1 MIGVCTSV
9 ESRSRQSKTAEENIF
24 CTVQRLESNRE
35 WREEQ
40 IIRKEE
46 STVTTEK
53 VTTKTKKAFE
63 QKTANYILVF
73 VQNLDDFEEA
83 DISKTLYIK
92 AVNKNLESNK
102 ENYINRRRC
111 GKKNNCRNIRAIC
124 IWRGS
129 L

>member
-1 MIGVCTSV
+1 MISTH
-9 ESRSRQSKTAEENIF
+9 
-24 CTVQRLESNRE
+24 LESNLE

-53 VTTKTKKAFE
+53 VTTKTKKTFE
-63 QKTANYILVF
+63 QKTANDIFVF

-83 DISKTLYIK
+83 DIF
-92 AVNKNLESNK
+92 
-102 ENYINRRRC
+102 
-111 GKKNNCRNIRAIC
+111 KK
-124 IWRGS
+124 